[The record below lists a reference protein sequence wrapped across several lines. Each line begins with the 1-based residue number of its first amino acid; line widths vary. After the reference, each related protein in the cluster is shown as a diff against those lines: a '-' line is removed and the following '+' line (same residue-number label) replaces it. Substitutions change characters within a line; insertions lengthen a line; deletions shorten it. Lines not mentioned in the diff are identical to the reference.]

1 MDFSKSKTRENL
13 MRAFAG
19 ESQARNRYT
28 FGASAANEKG
38 LYVIEGIFTFTANQE
53 KEHGEIFYNLL
64 SDLADTTI
72 AVDGTYP
79 VDISKDV
86 AKLLRFAQHNE
97 FQEYDVDYK
106 GFAQVAAQEGFA
118 NIANTFNSIAEI
130 EKTHGERFGR
140 AAEMLENDT
149 LFVSS
154 LEEEWMCLNCGHV
167 VKATKAPPACPV
179 CKHPQGYFVRM
190 TLSPFVKL
198 N

>member
-1 MDFSKSKTRENL
+1 MDFKTSRTRENL

-28 FGASAANEKG
+28 FGAGEAREKG

-53 KEHGEIFYNLL
+53 KEHAEIFYGLL
-64 SDLADTTI
+64 KELSDTTI
-72 AVDGTYP
+72 KVDGTYP
-79 VDISKDV
+79 VDLSKDIV
-86 AKLLRFAQHNE
+86 KLLRYAQHNE

-106 GFAQVAAQEGFA
+106 QFAQIAADEGF
-118 NIANTFNSIAEI
+118 IPISHTFSRIAEV

-154 LEEEWMCLNCGHV
+154 VEEEWMCLNCGYV
-167 VKATKAPPACPV
+167 VKGTGAPAVCPV
-179 CKHPQGYFVRM
+179 CKHTQGYFVRV
-190 TLSPFVKL
+190 TLQPFVK
-198 N
+198 

>member
-1 MDFSKSKTRENL
+1 MDFKTSRTRENL

-28 FGASAANEKG
+28 FAASEAKKKG

-64 SDLADTTI
+64 QELADTTI
-72 AVDGTYP
+72 AIDGTYP
-79 VDISKDV
+79 VDISHDV
-86 AKLLRFAQHNE
+86 AKLLRSAQHNE
-97 FQEYDVDYK
+97 FQEHDYDYK
-106 GFAQVAAQEGFA
+106 EFAEIANEEGFTKIA
-118 NIANTFNSIAEI
+118 HTFSNIASV

-154 LEEEWMCLNCGHV
+154 IEEEWMCLNCGYV
-167 VKATKAPPACPV
+167 LKGNKAPAVCPV
-179 CKHPQGYFVRM
+179 CDHPQGYFVRL

-198 N
+198 G